1 VSQRECGK
9 GGVRGWSLSIDSR
22 SPKFRGHQVRHV
34 STGTY
39 DFVARFGVLE
49 FIYNS
54 FYQKN
59 AFAGRLLVRPGASG
73 HMLVQHYLYPMFDK
87 GNTFLDSRYTL
98 DDLHRT
104 GATGPIKDDPKAE
117 AKSKK
122 KVREV
127 SRLAGYLGGNKQK

>member
-1 VSQRECGK
+1 MSAQAHTTLWPV
-9 GGVRGWSLSIDSR
+9 L
-22 SPKFRGHQVRHV
+22 
-34 STGTY
+34 
-39 DFVARFGVLE
+39 ALE

-54 FYQKN
+54 FYPKN

-73 HMLVQHYLYPMFDK
+73 HMLVQHYLDPMFDK

-104 GATGPIKDDPKAE
+104 GQIKDDPKAE
-117 AKSKK
+117 TYAKSKK

-127 SRLAGYLGGNKQK
+127 SRLAGYLGGNKQKWLGIVSWQLDSME